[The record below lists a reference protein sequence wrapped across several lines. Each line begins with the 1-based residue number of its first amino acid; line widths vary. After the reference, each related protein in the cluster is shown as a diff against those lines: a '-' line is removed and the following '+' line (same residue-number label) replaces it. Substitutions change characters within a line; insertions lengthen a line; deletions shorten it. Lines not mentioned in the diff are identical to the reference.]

1 MYKNTAI
8 DGAIVFMVGGINVDG
23 LTVSVVKRMQ
33 CKILL
38 GIVDRINCKKTLWYW
53 LKSKCTLI
61 ILLIK
66 WHVMVEIKKKKRISA
81 SCNHCFLCVVDSIHC
96 KNILQYWLKE

>member
-66 WHVMVEIKKKKRISA
+66 WHVMVEIKKKKRGY
-81 SCNHCFLCVVDSIHC
+81 LLVVIIVFYVSWIVYIVRIYCSIG
-96 KNILQYWLKE
+96 

>member
-38 GIVDRINCKKTLWYW
+38 GIVDRINCKKTLW
-53 LKSKCTLI
+53 
-61 ILLIK
+61 
-66 WHVMVEIKKKKRISA
+66 
-81 SCNHCFLCVVDSIHC
+81 
-96 KNILQYWLKE
+96 